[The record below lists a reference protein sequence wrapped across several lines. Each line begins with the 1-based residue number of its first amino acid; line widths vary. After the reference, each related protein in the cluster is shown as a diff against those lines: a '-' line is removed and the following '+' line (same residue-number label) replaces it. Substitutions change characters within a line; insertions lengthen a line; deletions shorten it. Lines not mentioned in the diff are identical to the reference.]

1 MTDPLPEPRPDT
13 RPAAAP
19 EAAGPLEGRLL
30 FASRGDF
37 HTAWHRAL
45 SRIAEIGCR
54 ELWFSDSDYAHW
66 PLGERAAVEHL
77 TAWAMSHRKLVVLA
91 AQFETV
97 QRQHPRWVAWRRQWS
112 HVVQCRQVDEAD
124 AAAIPSMVLAPGVMS
139 LRLHDPVR
147 FRGRLSTER
156 ADAVRDQDDLDA
168 FLQRSHEAFPATSLG
183 L

>member
-1 MTDPLPEPRPDT
+1 MSDLPNTPGSPGTPGAD
-13 RPAAAP
+13 ASDD
-19 EAAGPLEGRLL
+19 EGRWL
-30 FASRGDF
+30 FSSRADF
-37 HTAWHRAL
+37 QSAWYRAL
-45 SRIAEIGCR
+45 GRIAAQGCR
-54 ELWFSDSDYAHW
+54 ELWFSDSSYADW

-91 AQFETV
+91 AQFDTV

-124 AAAIPSMVLAPGVMS
+124 VAAIPSMVLAPGLLS
-139 LRLHDPVR
+139 LRLHDPLR

-156 ADAVRDQDDLDA
+156 SDAVRDRDDLDA

>member
-1 MTDPLPEPRPDT
+1 MNDPLPKPPVTDT
-13 RPAAAP
+13 PPAAGDP
-19 EAAGPLEGRLL
+19 GEGRWL
-30 FASRGDF
+30 FSSRGEF
-37 HTAWHRAL
+37 QAAWYRAL
-45 SRIAEIGCR
+45 ARIAEEGCR
-54 ELWFSDSDYAHW
+54 ELWFSDSGYGDW

-91 AQFETV
+91 AQFDTV

-124 AAAIPSMVLAPGVMS
+124 VAAIPSMVLAPGLLS

-156 ADAVRDQDDLDA
+156 ADAVRDHDDLDA